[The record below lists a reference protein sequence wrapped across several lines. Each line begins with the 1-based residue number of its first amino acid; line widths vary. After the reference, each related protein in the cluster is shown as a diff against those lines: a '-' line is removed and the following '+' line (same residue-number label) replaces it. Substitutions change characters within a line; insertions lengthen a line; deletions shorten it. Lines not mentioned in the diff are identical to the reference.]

1 MIFGRRVFWRGM
13 MRSRVF
19 GLGRKGRGGGWRRES
34 SHFSQVG
41 FVISASDIFTS
52 PSFLKHVH
60 FCFVHESYDTHL
72 CSRRLLIR
80 LVNGKEARID
90 ASRPFVRSLQRIER
104 CFDRRYIKRERENE
118 NKAFWNQTR
127 TLPSSAEE

>member
-1 MIFGRRVFWRGM
+1 MEEGVVAFLTSRFCYLSFRHLYISIFF
-13 MRSRVF
+13 
-19 GLGRKGRGGGWRRES
+19 
-34 SHFSQVG
+34 
-41 FVISASDIFTS
+41 
-52 PSFLKHVH
+52 KHVH

-118 NKAFWNQTR
+118 NKAFWNQNQNTSF
-127 TLPSSAEE
+127 LC